1 MTNMDDLEKLRT
13 KNFIIET
20 IVIFALLAFGCFA
33 ICHIVSKSEEISG
46 TEQRNLASLQL
57 QKETESSAYGC
68 FIYGTGV
75 YSSGSEQ
82 KMCYYFYEEQPQ
94 GGYQLVKMDAD
105 DVLICPELEGR
116 EQPYEIITKD
126 GYDAIKCRQ
135 MYLPKDAIQADYDA
149 DISNVEAKN
158 VNAEQELK

>member
-1 MTNMDDLEKLRT
+1 MNEYQREVITMRRIAIICLVIGLLGLMYTCNEDKKLRNQST
-13 KNFIIET
+13 
-20 IVIFALLAFGCFA
+20 
-33 ICHIVSKSEEISG
+33 EER
-46 TEQRNLASLQL
+46 RNLASLQL
-57 QKETESSAYGC
+57 QKETKESAYGC